1 MIRQF
6 INFLRP
12 IIDLSTRRNAYMTGS
27 SHVSLMRQN
36 YSKIK
41 DINDLDYKIFSQ
53 AGEDGIIDY
62 LLFSLGIKKPRFI
75 EIGVGDYREANTRF
89 VFERTNCQGLIIDVT
104 KDLEQKVKNNTVFW
118 KGDLTVVEKEID
130 SENIL
135 EVLNKENF
143 NKDIDLFSIDI
154 DGVDYWVLEK
164 LPNKFSKIVVVE
176 YNACFGDK
184 LVVSVPNIKKF
195 RRAKYNYSH
204 LCFGASIRALTNLL
218 VNKGY
223 IFLGTNLFR
232 TNAFFVLESLKDK
245 INLDLSNVNQLERH
259 VDSYIRESRDTKGML
274 NYVAGKNRL
283 KKIENCEVIDLSN
296 PEKKLVKLKDIF
308 CV

>member
-6 INFLRP
+6 IKFLRP
-12 IIDLSTRRNAYMTGS
+12 IIDLSTTRNAYMTGS

-130 SENIL
+130 SEFIKG
-135 EVLNKENF
+135 LNN
-143 NKDIDLFSIDI
+143 
-154 DGVDYWVLEK
+154 
-164 LPNKFSKIVVVE
+164 
-176 YNACFGDK
+176 
-184 LVVSVPNIKKF
+184 
-195 RRAKYNYSH
+195 
-204 LCFGASIRALTNLL
+204 T
-218 VNKGY
+218 
-223 IFLGTNLFR
+223 
-232 TNAFFVLESLKDK
+232 
-245 INLDLSNVNQLERH
+245 
-259 VDSYIRESRDTKGML
+259 DSDE
-274 NYVAGKNRL
+274 
-283 KKIENCEVIDLSN
+283 
-296 PEKKLVKLKDIF
+296 
-308 CV
+308 